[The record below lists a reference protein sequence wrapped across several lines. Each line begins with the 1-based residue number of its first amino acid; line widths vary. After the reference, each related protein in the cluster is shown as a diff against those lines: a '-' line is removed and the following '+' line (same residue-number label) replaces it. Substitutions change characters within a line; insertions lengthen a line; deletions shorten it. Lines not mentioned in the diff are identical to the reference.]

1 MSQKSSV
8 PQAASFVSWALK
20 RDTRTQADADH
31 VRVNTEMLQLRLMER
46 KRELVRTD
54 EVTAMIDDVIGVVL
68 TAMSCLP
75 ARCAPR
81 GDLATRRAIERV
93 VFEVRIEIANIAQQK
108 ADEYGEPPLSK
119 QG

>member
-93 VFEVRIEIANIAQQK
+93 VFEVRTEIANIAQRK
-108 ADEYGEPPLSK
+108 ADQSGEPALSE